1 MYLLDTNVIS
11 ELRKPRP
18 HGAVLAWIATLQP
31 NQWSL
36 PAIVIGE
43 LQQGI
48 ELTRRQ
54 DAGKARELE
63 QWLEGLLLR
72 TSILPMSA
80 EVCREW
86 ARLMDGKSQDLF
98 ADAMIAAT
106 ARVRA
111 LTVVTRNTSDF
122 VHFEVS
128 IYSPFL
134 DRRGEER

>member
-11 ELRKPRP
+11 ELRKPKP
-18 HGAVLAWIATLQP
+18 LGAVLAWITKLPP
-31 NQWSL
+31 NHWSL

-54 DAGKARELE
+54 NPAKAQELDY
-63 QWLEGLLLR
+63 WLEGLLLR
-72 TSILPMSA
+72 ATILPMSG
-80 EVCREW
+80 EVFREW
-86 ARLMDGKSQDLF
+86 ARLMDGKSQDLY

-106 ARVRA
+106 ARVQG

-122 VHFEVS
+122 ERFEVTL
-128 IYSPFL
+128 YNPFL
-134 DRRGEER
+134 EQRQGES